1 MQEGHAALGQAR
13 EIIRQ
18 LLAHADKIKSQ
29 AEESEDTVREITRD
43 IKQLDI
49 AKKNLTTAITT
60 LNHLHMLVSGIDTLQ
75 LVSSF
80 LFFLCIYLH

>member
-13 EIIRQ
+13 EIIKQ

-29 AEESEDTVREITRD
+29 AEESEDTVQEITRD

-49 AKKNLTTAITT
+49 AKRNLTTAITT
-60 LNHLHMLVSGIDTLQ
+60 LNHLHMLVSGIETLQ
-75 LVSSF
+75 
-80 LFFLCIYLH
+80 